1 MLKTLLAV
9 MHLKNFVWFRKE
21 MSGLILMQFFCLVK
35 LQTPT
40 MKIVVLQSDE
50 VNNSNV
56 SFHLSQTKDII
67 AGACLASHKFCK
79 FQDSLCHFH
88 VHPFLVP
95 HSDQVEGVP
104 E

>member
-1 MLKTLLAV
+1 
-9 MHLKNFVWFRKE
+9 

-40 MKIVVLQSDE
+40 MKIIVVLQSDE

-56 SFHLSQTKDII
+56 SFHLSQPKDII
-67 AGACLASHKFCK
+67 AGASLASHKFCK
-79 FQDSLCHFH
+79 FQDSLCHFQ
-88 VHPFLVP
+88 VHSFLVP